1 MSEEIT
7 SRRLTAV
14 QTQRLPEE
22 PEMIFLTF
30 HTLDGEAFTFHLR
43 VSEMAQIA
51 AQMDADAKGR
61 TN

>member
-1 MSEEIT
+1 MADDIT
-7 SRRLTAV
+7 SLRLTAV

-22 PEMIFLTF
+22 PETIFLMF

-43 VSEMAQIA
+43 VWELAQIA
-51 AQMDADAKGR
+51 AQMDADSKGR